1 MSSSWKMHRLG
12 DYLLE
17 LPKSTLPASYA
28 TKDGVYPF
36 YCSSPELKLAPTW
49 LQERPTILMGT
60 GGTASVHQ
68 SKDRFSYST
77 DTWAFRTK
85 ESSELTQSFAYRV
98 LEKSLPR
105 IEYAGFEGS
114 GLRHLRKS
122 FIKDLCFLAPA
133 PDRQDKATLILDAID
148 KNIEITQL
156 LICKYQKIKAGLVN
170 DLFARGVLPNGRLR
184 PSRNEM
190 PELYRE
196 TTIGW
201 MPKEW
206 HFETLG
212 SILLKSGG
220 YLQTGPFGSQLHA
233 HEYQSEGIPVVMPQN
248 INDGLIE
255 VESIAR
261 ISELRASS
269 LSRHALKV
277 GDIIIARR
285 GDLSRSAPIR
295 LEESG
300 WICGTGCFLFR
311 LGKTELN
318 HFFFSHIYRHNIIQ
332 RQVTAMQVGTTM
344 PSLNNSVMSKL
355 LFPLPEPAEQNEIS
369 KRIEAV
375 ETKIHTLIRYKEKC
389 QYQKQ
394 GLMVDLLSASLE
406 VKDRQSENTK
416 S

>member
-190 PELYRE
+190 PELY
-196 TTIGW
+196 
-201 MPKEW
+201 
-206 HFETLG
+206 
-212 SILLKSGG
+212 
-220 YLQTGPFGSQLHA
+220 LQTGPFGSQLHA

-300 WICGTGCFLFR
+300 WICGTGCFLLR